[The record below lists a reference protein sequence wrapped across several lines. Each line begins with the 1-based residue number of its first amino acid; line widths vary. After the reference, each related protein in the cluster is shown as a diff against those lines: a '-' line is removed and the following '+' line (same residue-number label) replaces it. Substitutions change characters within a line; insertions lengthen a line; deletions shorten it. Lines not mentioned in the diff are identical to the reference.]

1 METINDSLFGFVVY
15 NNKFPPPNAN
25 YTQYGF
31 RIFKYYINEQALSI
45 KDEIQINDLSI
56 FPNPGNQSLTIQS
69 KEFKGASQITVNN
82 HLGQIIHQTQQKE
95 SNITIQANDWPAG
108 IYFVKVKQNNTI
120 QTLKWI
126 KQ

>member
-15 NNKFPPPNAN
+15 NNKFPPPGAN
-25 YTQYGF
+25 YTKYGF
-31 RIFKYYINEQALSI
+31 RIFKYYIDEQALSI
-45 KDEIQINDLSI
+45 KNEIQNNDLSI
-56 FPNPGNQSLTIQS
+56 FPNPGKETFTLQS
-69 KEFKGASQITVNN
+69 KEFKGASQITVSNQ
-82 HLGQIIHQTQQKE
+82 LGQIIYQTQQKE
-95 SNITIQANDWPAG
+95 PNITIQANDWPAG